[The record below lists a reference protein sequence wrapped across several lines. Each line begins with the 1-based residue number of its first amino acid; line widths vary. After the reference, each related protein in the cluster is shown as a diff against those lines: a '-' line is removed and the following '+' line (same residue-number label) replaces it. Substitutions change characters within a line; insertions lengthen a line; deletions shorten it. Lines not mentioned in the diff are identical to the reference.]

1 MPTDTVLLTSGYPE
15 SVVDEARKHWHVIDI
30 ASQREAIEHLRGMAE
45 LPAAVC
51 IGYANSQDEQDLSAE
66 TALSQIQKLDPQV
79 PVVISTGQTEAGIIV
94 NLVKRGAFDYV
105 VEPPHKTEDSEALGQ
120 YTQDLMLALTRAV
133 QWRSL
138 VRENQQLRQQ
148 RIRQSLPETIQV
160 RSAAMLEIMNLV
172 EKVAPTQATV
182 LVTGESGTGKELI
195 ARAIHEKSAS
205 SKQPF
210 TAINCAA
217 INQSLLTSELFGHV
231 KGSFTGADSDRP
243 GLIRE
248 AGAGSLFLDEIGAV
262 PGEFQVSLLRV
273 LDQRRA
279 RPVGANSEYAVRCR
293 FIAAA
298 NQDLEAMVERGT
310 FREDLYYRLN
320 LFHIQ
325 LPPLRDRKGEIPVLA
340 HHFLRHCGAVYGK
353 AIEGIEPAAMRMLEA
368 YDWPG
373 NVRQLRNVI
382 ERAAILCEGTRIT
395 IAQLSDQIRG
405 PAAAVAATPEGRR
418 YQDAMRQF
426 ESQMIRRALA
436 NADGNLSQAARALD
450 MNRTTLSYRIK
461 QLGIPRSQGWSPAIP
476 IPNS

>member
-1 MPTDTVLLTSGYPE
+1 
-15 SVVDEARKHWHVIDI
+15 
-30 ASQREAIEHLRGMAE
+30 
-45 LPAAVC
+45 
-51 IGYANSQDEQDLSAE
+51 
-66 TALSQIQKLDPQV
+66 
-79 PVVISTGQTEAGIIV
+79 
-94 NLVKRGAFDYV
+94 
-105 VEPPHKTEDSEALGQ
+105 
-120 YTQDLMLALTRAV
+120 
-133 QWRSL
+133 
-138 VRENQQLRQQ
+138 
-148 RIRQSLPETIQV
+148 
-160 RSAAMLEIMNLV
+160 
-172 EKVAPTQATV
+172 
-182 LVTGESGTGKELI
+182 
-195 ARAIHEKSAS
+195 
-205 SKQPF
+205 
-210 TAINCAA
+210 
-217 INQSLLTSELFGHV
+217 
-231 KGSFTGADSDRP
+231 
-243 GLIRE
+243 
-248 AGAGSLFLDEIGAV
+248 V